1 MNNDI
6 VNDIQKDNKEYE
18 WLKPDRIM
26 KLYRGS
32 KSAFGTKKLFVV
44 GVGRNGVDC
53 LMRAKHISENRFQK
67 DKTRIRF
74 LGIGVNELV
83 DNAEFCGSVLD
94 NDEKLPIDPDASI
107 YAYLNDPEKLSEIEK
122 DWFDEGL

>member
-1 MNNDI
+1 MICKAFEKGELFLNNDI

-44 GVGRNGVDC
+44 GV
-53 LMRAKHISENRFQK
+53 
-67 DKTRIRF
+67 
-74 LGIGVNELV
+74 
-83 DNAEFCGSVLD
+83 
-94 NDEKLPIDPDASI
+94 
-107 YAYLNDPEKLSEIEK
+107 
-122 DWFDEGL
+122 

>member
-6 VNDIQKDNKEYE
+6 VNDIKKDNKEYE

-44 GVGRNGVDC
+44 GVGGSGWGKVQ
-53 LMRAKHISENRFQK
+53 A
-67 DKTRIRF
+67 
-74 LGIGVNELV
+74 G
-83 DNAEFCGSVLD
+83 FCWVL
-94 NDEKLPIDPDASI
+94 LR
-107 YAYLNDPEKLSEIEK
+107 
-122 DWFDEGL
+122 

>member
-44 GVGRNGVDC
+44 GVGRNGVD
-53 LMRAKHISENRFQK
+53 LKE
-67 DKTRIRF
+67 IRF
-74 LGIGVNELV
+74 RFKEKPADPIYDYENE
-83 DNAEFCGSVLD
+83 
-94 NDEKLPIDPDASI
+94 ASE
-107 YAYLNDPEKLSEIEK
+107 D
-122 DWFDEGL
+122 